1 MTKAKKKSSGWRPS
15 GKRRPWEETRK
26 RLLIAQDAHF
36 AADSDRQGL
45 WRSCPA
51 ALCKRRRRCAVDPYR
66 CTKER
71 GAQAVARAAAAKEN
85 KEKAAP
91 RFAISAKD
99 AAAIIKAD
107 VAAHIAAT
115 GNDPDGLLRG

>member
-1 MTKAKKKSSGWRPS
+1 MTRGKKKSSGWRPA
-15 GKRRPWEETRK
+15 GKRRPWEQTK
-26 RLLIAQDAHF
+26 KLKLIAQHAHF

-51 ALCKRRRRCAVDPYR
+51 ALCKRKRRCAVDPYR

-71 GAQAVARAAAAKEN
+71 GDNAAPRVARPKDKEP
-85 KEKAAP
+85 P

-107 VAAHIAAT
+107 VEAHIAAT
-115 GNDPDGLLRG
+115 GNDPDGIYRG

>member
-1 MTKAKKKSSGWRPS
+1 MTTGKKKSAGWRPS
-15 GKRRPWEETRK
+15 DKRRPWKQTRE
-26 RLLIAQDAHF
+26 RMLTAQDARF

-51 ALCKRRRRCAVDPYR
+51 ALCKRKRRCAVDPYR

-71 GAQAVARAAAAKEN
+71 GDKAAAGAARP
-85 KEKAAP
+85 KEKEAP
-91 RFAISAKD
+91 RFAISAKA

-107 VAAHIAAT
+107 VDAHIAAT
-115 GNDPDGLLRG
+115 GNDPAGICSG